1 MVGSKWSVALDFKS
15 QCSMSMSLSKWPFFV
30 KSLNSKAGPKN
41 KSITISR
48 VFFYELWNECKNM
61 ILPLPLT
68 LAPRL
73 SSLAL
78 MTHLLARLWLW
89 HRTPPSQY
97 YPATHV
103 SEAGVQLKHEHEK
116 PLLAPRCIMMHLR
129 WTDRR
134 TLHTVYTQTS
144 SLGHWAF
151 FLGHK
156 PFL

>member
-1 MVGSKWSVALDFKS
+1 MVRRTGLQVPMLHVDVLVQVA
-15 QCSMSMSLSKWPFFV
+15 FFF
-30 KSLNSKAGPKN
+30 KSLNAKAEPKN

-48 VFFYELWNECKNM
+48 VSFYELWNECKNM

-116 PLLAPRCIMMHLR
+116 PLLAPQCIMMHLR

-134 TLHTVYTQTS
+134 TLHTDIIMRT
-144 SLGHWAF
+144 LAF
-151 FLGHK
+151 FFGHNDK
-156 PFL
+156 NLFSWK

>member
-15 QCSMSMSLSKWPFFV
+15 QCSMSMSLFKWPFFRQITEF
-30 KSLNSKAGPKN
+30 KGLAKKY

-116 PLLAPRCIMMHLR
+116 PLLAPQCIMMHLR

-134 TLHTVYTQTS
+134 TLHTDIIM
-144 SLGHWAF
+144 AF
-151 FLGHK
+151 FFGHNDK
-156 PFL
+156 NLFSWK